1 VQVSLIENH
10 ANFCPFKALRKA
22 SIFSKT
28 SCAHGVIAISIF
40 FRSVCFFTRTAG
52 GFSDLLVSAAA
63 VDVEVADLDLVV
75 MANPFRGVF

>member
-40 FRSVCFFTRTAG
+40 SVLFAFLHGLR
-52 GFSDLLVSAAA
+52 
-63 VDVEVADLDLVV
+63 VA
-75 MANPFRGVF
+75 FQIC